1 VRTLQTTG
9 LQLFSDP
16 VSFGRKKMAADKAAF
31 HDLSFR
37 LEDYSLLSIKPNN
50 LLLFLATA
58 VTLFFSKI
66 FIFMVRGIVYDM
78 SIIEHLQLPKSERL
92 VLDNEIQQFPST
104 LTYKRISKSICL
116 KNRNII

>member
-9 LQLFSDP
+9 LQLFSNP
-16 VSFGRKKMAADKAAF
+16 VSFGRKKKMTAYF
-31 HDLSFR
+31 STRR
-37 LEDYSLLSIKPNN
+37 LLVIVHQPASIFSNSCKN
-50 LLLFLATA
+50 
-58 VTLFFSKI
+58 FFSKT

-104 LTYKRISKSICL
+104 LTYKRIS
-116 KNRNII
+116 NM

>member
-1 VRTLQTTG
+1 MRTLQTTG

-16 VSFGRKKMAADKAAF
+16 VSFGRKKMAADKVAF

-58 VTLFFSKI
+58 VKKI
-66 FIFMVRGIVYDM
+66 FQNFYIYG
-78 SIIEHLQLPKSERL
+78 PW
-92 VLDNEIQQFPST
+92 N
-104 LTYKRISKSICL
+104 RIRYVN
-116 KNRNII
+116 NRTFAVTKIREVSAR